1 MIFFLLFLKNVL
13 SLAVLRAAVL
23 ERMPVIE
30 KNSGQ
35 SNGESAGAK
44 TEPKIMVKPG
54 ETSPP
59 QQPVNQVTSLLTS
72 FNLFQFEL
80 QTWIHQVFPQ
90 TWFGIEGVVLCVCVV
105 IQVCDL
111 LDLLGGSEGPA
122 QPNPAQ
128 STTAAGLTMNTSSAA
143 GGDLLDLLGG
153 FQPSPPAPGLICK
166 HTTVR
171 FAK

>member
-13 SLAVLRAAVL
+13 SLSVLRAAVL

-59 QQPVNQVTSLLTS
+59 HQPVNQVTSLLTS

-80 QTWIHQVFPQ
+80 QTWIHQVFP
-90 TWFGIEGVVLCVCVV
+90 
-105 IQVCDL
+105 
-111 LDLLGGSEGPA
+111 
-122 QPNPAQ
+122 PN
-128 STTAAGLTMNTSSAA
+128 LVW
-143 GGDLLDLLGG
+143 D
-153 FQPSPPAPGLICK
+153 
-166 HTTVR
+166 
-171 FAK
+171 